1 MPKSPAH
8 ARSRARVL
16 AVLLTFAGAA
26 CTAPPEP
33 LSAKPG
39 DLAPVFE
46 APDLQGV
53 TVSLSALRGSV
64 VLLNVWATWCE
75 PCREELPE
83 LARLAARHRERGL
96 VVIGVSVDGLK
107 AQDELRR
114 LVDASGVTYPILLDP
129 RSTIVPKLKIVGFPT
144 TVLIDR
150 QGVSLMPHSQ
160 TMRRARL
167 GGPLDV
173 VARARRDLLEH
184 DLLRDAP
191 AHQDRDAHLG
201 VVAARCSGGPPR
213 ELLRDAQRAAA
224 RDDRDLV
231 DRIGAGQQPSRPA
244 HGPPRGTR
252 WSASPSE
259 MIIERRSAPISTL
272 SLAASKSSIVTTSGH
287 DALRAAPPR

>member
-83 LARLAARHRERGL
+83 LARLAARHREGGL

-150 QGVSLMPHSQ
+150 QGV
-160 TMRRARL
+160 
-167 GGPLDV
+167 
-173 VARARRDLLEH
+173 
-184 DLLRDAP
+184 LRWRQEGLISEGDP
-191 AHQDRDAHLG
+191 AL
-201 VVAARCSGGPPR
+201 
-213 ELLRDAQRAAA
+213 AAA
-224 RDDRDLV
+224 
-231 DRIGAGQQPSRPA
+231 IE
-244 HGPPRGTR
+244 
-252 WSASPSE
+252 SA
-259 MIIERRSAPISTL
+259 
-272 SLAASKSSIVTTSGH
+272 LAADST
-287 DALRAAPPR
+287 